1 MLSTNPQ
8 RLEEFNNLF
17 GTCQIRKDRGDEVQK
32 IVRRILAKEDR
43 YEAVQEETGVPWYVI
58 GIIHSLE
65 ADLNFATHL
74 HNGDPLPQATC
85 HVPRGRPCGAP
96 PFTWI
101 ESAIDALNYDGLS
114 ANKDWSVAS
123 ILNALEQY
131 NGTGYRRLLNPIP
144 SPYLWSFSNHYQ
156 KGKFDADGHFNPSSV
171 SNQCGAAAL
180 LKLMAE
186 NGHIALRAQLVED
199 GSLGIPNTALNPIYP
214 GYVVDGRA
222 TDKGVVTM
230 LQDRLNQ
237 VGCGP
242 VDRSAVFDEKTQY
255 GVMLFQMRHT
265 DSFGRDLE
273 VDGQVGSLTWSAL
286 FGRGTV
292 PHLVANT
299 TSGLVANA
307 VAVANSQIGVLEQP
321 LGSNRGPQIEQY
333 QAAVGIDKGEA
344 WCAAFTY
351 WCFQQAADSLQKS
364 NPVIKTGSVVQHWDL
379 ARQKGIPVVMTSAAR
394 QDPELLKPGMIFIMA
409 TGGGTGHTGIVE
421 KVIGG
426 RLVTV
431 EGNTNDNGSREGIG
445 VFRRNTRN
453 VASIN
458 RGFIDYSG
466 G

>member
-1 MLSTNPQ
+1 
-8 RLEEFNNLF
+8 
-17 GTCQIRKDRGDEVQK
+17 V
-32 IVRRILAKEDR
+32 
-43 YEAVQEETGVPWYVI
+43 
-58 GIIHSLE
+58 
-65 ADLNFATHL
+65 
-74 HNGDPLPQATC
+74 
-85 HVPRGRPCGAP
+85 
-96 PFTWI
+96 
-101 ESAIDALNYDGLS
+101 
-114 ANKDWSVAS
+114 
-123 ILNALEQY
+123 
-131 NGTGYRRLLNPIP
+131 
-144 SPYLWSFSNHYQ
+144 
-156 KGKFDADGHFNPSSV
+156 
-171 SNQCGAAAL
+171 
-180 LKLMAE
+180 E
-186 NGHIALRAQLVED
+186 N
-199 GSLGIPNTALNPIYP
+199 GSLGIPNTALNLIYP

-255 GVMLFQMRHT
+255 AVMLFQMRHT

-292 PHLVANT
+292 PHVIANT
-299 TSGLVANA
+299 TSDLVTSA
-307 VAVANSQIGVLEQP
+307 VAIATSQLGVLEQP

-333 QAAVGIDKGEA
+333 QEAAGIDKGEA

-351 WCFQQAADSLQKS
+351 WCFQRAADSLQRI
-364 NPVIKTGSVVQHWDL
+364 NPVIKTGSVVRHWDL

-426 RLVTV
+426 RLVTI

-458 RGFIDYSG
+458 RGFIDYSSS
-466 G
+466 